1 MTEAGANSATF
12 GIYCHIPFCTH
23 RCDYCAFATWTDRR
37 NLVDD
42 YMNCCRRQAEELAPD
57 MPPVTSVFF
66 GGGTPNLV
74 QPGLLADV
82 LDELP
87 LMPTPN
93 VEITVECNP
102 DLVTLKQ
109 MHEYRAMGVTRISLG
124 VQSVAAHVL
133 EALGR
138 RHNPQM
144 VSDSVAAVRQAD
156 IGQLNLDLIYGSQ
169 AESLPDWQHTL
180 AEAIDLEPDHMSVYG
195 LTPEPGTPLG
205 DDPGRHPNNDDMAD
219 KYLLADEMLV
229 QAGYE
234 NYEVSNWARPGAQCR
249 HNLLYWKQGCYA
261 GIGCAAHSHRDGH
274 RYWNLRTPERY
285 IAAIRA
291 GNSPVAGSE
300 KLDTEQCQ
308 MEALQLALRTSLG
321 VPADALPSEVEHLVE
336 PAGDGRLRLNLH
348 GRLLANEVAVRLK
361 HGAIGGA
368 SASSEYSHLMC
379 SHDAASTPGSR

>member
-37 NLVDD
+37 HLVDD

-87 LMPTPN
+87 LMPTPSI
-93 VEITVECNP
+93 EITVECNP

-144 VSDSVAAVRQAD
+144 VRDSVAAARQAD
-156 IGQLNLDLIYGSQ
+156 IGELNLDLIYGSL

-180 AEAIDLEPDHMSVYG
+180 AEAIDLEPDHLSVYG

-205 DDPGRHPNNDDMAD
+205 DDPGRHPNYDDMAD
-219 KYLLADEMLV
+219 KYLLADEMLA

-249 HNLLYWKQGCYA
+249 HNLLYWNQGCYA

-300 KLDTEQCQ
+300 KLDTEQRQ

-336 PAGDGRLRLNLH
+336 PAGDGRLKLNVH

-361 HGAIGGA
+361 HGATGEA
-368 SASSEYSHLMC
+368 SAPREYSHLMC